1 MSHFITKKHLSRR
14 TVLQGVG
21 VTMALPLLDAMVP
34 ASTAL
39 AQTAAA
45 PKPRMGFVYFPHG
58 AVMANWTPTK
68 TGTDFEFTPILK
80 SLEPY
85 RDQVTVVSGLRNR
98 TGESPSPHA
107 IIAGTWLSCVAPAV
121 SQAPHGG
128 ISADQVAALH
138 IGQDTTLPSLELAG
152 EGGGGACD
160 PSFGCS
166 YSGTVS
172 FRTPTQPLPMEHNPR
187 KIFYRLFGQGDN
199 ASQRHAIVEENAS
212 ILDLVKGSADDLQ
225 KNLGTSDKAMVNDY
239 LDSVRE
245 MERRIQKQRE
255 KEGSGIQLPDA
266 PTGILED
273 FTKQLD
279 MMFELIALA
288 WQTNTTRVAS
298 YMIAKEVSMRTYNQI
313 GVSDAFHPLSHHQ
326 NDAGKLARLTKVQAY
341 HTEAFSRFVKRLKNT
356 KDGDGSLLDHSII
369 LFGSNMSNSD
379 LHNND
384 PLPSVVLGRGYGK
397 IKGGQHLHYPQDTPL
412 ANLLLTLLNRGGMP
426 AEKHG
431 NSTGVLAEV

>member
-1 MSHFITKKHLSRR
+1 MFITRKHLSRR
-14 TVLQGVG
+14 TVLKGVG
-21 VTMALPLLDAMVP
+21 VTVALPLLDAMIP
-34 ASTAL
+34 AATAL

-45 PKPRMGFVYFPHG
+45 PKPRMGFIYFPHG
-58 AVMANWTPTK
+58 AVMANWSPAK
-68 TGTDFEFTPILK
+68 AGTDFEMTPILK

-85 RDQVTVVSGLRNR
+85 RDQLTIVSGLRNR

-107 IIAGTWLSCVAPAV
+107 IIAGTWLSCHAPAV

-128 ISADQVAALH
+128 ISCDQVAAAQ
-138 IGQDTTLPSLELAG
+138 IGQDTALPSLELAG

-160 PSFGCS
+160 PSYGCS
-166 YSGTVS
+166 YSGTVA

-187 KIFYRLFGQGDN
+187 KVFYRLFGQGDT
-199 ASQRHAIVEENAS
+199 AQERHAIISENES
-212 ILDLVKGSADDLQ
+212 ILDLVKSSAADLQ
-225 KNLGTSDKAMVNDY
+225 RGLGASDKTMVNDY

-245 MERRIQKQRE
+245 VERRIEKQKA
-255 KEGSGIQLPDA
+255 KESSGIKLPDA

-279 MMFELIALA
+279 TMFELIALA
-288 WQTNTTRVAS
+288 WQSNATRVTTF
-298 YMIAKEVSMRTYNQI
+298 MLAKEVSMRTYPQI

-326 NDAGKLARLTKVQAY
+326 NDPSKLARLTKVQAY

-356 KDGDGSLLDHSII
+356 QDGDGSLLDHSMI

-384 PLPSVVLGRGYGK
+384 PLPSAVVGRGYGK
-397 IKGGQHLHYPQDTPL
+397 IKGGQHLHYPQNTPL
-412 ANLLLTLLNRGGMP
+412 SNLLLTLLQRGGINVQS
-426 AEKHG
+426 HG
-431 NSTGVLAEV
+431 DSTGALAEV

>member
-1 MSHFITKKHLSRR
+1 MFITKKHLSRR
-14 TVLQGVG
+14 TVLKGVG
-21 VTMALPLLDAMVP
+21 VTVALPLLDAMIP
-34 ASTAL
+34 AATAL

-58 AVMANWTPTK
+58 AVMANWVPTA
-68 TGTDFEFTPILK
+68 TGSDFDFMPILK
-80 SLEPY
+80 PLEPY
-85 RDQVTVVSGLRNR
+85 KDQVTIVSGLRNK

-107 IIAGTWLSCVAPAV
+107 IIAGTWLSCHAPAV

-128 ISADQVAALH
+128 ISCDQVAAAA
-138 IGQDTTLPSLELAG
+138 IGQDTALPSLELAG

-166 YSGTVS
+166 YSGTVA

-187 KIFYRLFGQGDN
+187 KVFYRLFGQGDT
-199 ASQRHAIVEENAS
+199 AQERHAIINESES
-212 ILDLVKGSADDLQ
+212 ILDLVKSSANDLQ
-225 KNLGTSDKAMVNDY
+225 RDLGPSDRTMVSDY

-245 MERRIQKQRE
+245 MERRIQKQKE
-255 KEGSGIQLPDA
+255 KENSGIKLPDA

-279 MMFELIALA
+279 TMFELIALA
-288 WQTNTTRVAS
+288 WQSNATRVS
-298 YMIAKEVSMRTYNQI
+298 TFMIAKEVSMRTYNQI

-326 NDAGKLARLTKVQAY
+326 NDLAKLARLTKVQAY
-341 HTEAFSRFVKRLKNT
+341 HTQAFSRFVKRLKET
-356 KDGDGSLLDHSII
+356 PDGDGSLLEHSII

-384 PLPSVVLGRGYGK
+384 PLPSAVIGRGYGK

-412 ANLLLTLLNRGGMP
+412 ANLLLTLLNRGGINVQS
-426 AEKHG
+426 HG
-431 NSTGVLAEV
+431 NSTGMLAEV

>member
-1 MSHFITKKHLSRR
+1 MFITKKHLSRR
-14 TVLQGVG
+14 TVLKGVG
-21 VTMALPLLDAMVP
+21 VTVALPLLDAMIP
-34 ASTAL
+34 AATAL

-58 AVMANWTPTK
+58 AVMANWVPTA
-68 TGTDFEFTPILK
+68 TGSDFDFMPILK
-80 SLEPY
+80 PLEPY
-85 RDQVTVVSGLRNR
+85 KDQVTIVSGLRNK

-107 IIAGTWLSCVAPAV
+107 IIAGTWLSCHAPAV

-128 ISADQVAALH
+128 ISCDQVAAAA
-138 IGQDTTLPSLELAG
+138 IGQDTALPSLELAG

-166 YSGTVS
+166 YSGTVA

-187 KIFYRLFGQGDN
+187 KVFYRLFGQGDT
-199 ASQRHAIVEENAS
+199 AQERHAIINESES
-212 ILDLVKGSADDLQ
+212 ILDLVKSSANDLQ
-225 KNLGTSDKAMVNDY
+225 RDLGPSDRTMVSDY

-245 MERRIQKQRE
+245 MERRIQKQKE
-255 KEGSGIQLPDA
+255 KENSGIKLPDA

-279 MMFELIALA
+279 TMFELIALA
-288 WQTNTTRVAS
+288 WQSNATRVS
-298 YMIAKEVSMRTYNQI
+298 TFMIAKEVSMRTYNQI

-326 NDAGKLARLTKVQAY
+326 NDPAKLARLTKVQAY
-341 HTEAFSRFVKRLKNT
+341 HTQAFSRFVKRLKET
-356 KDGDGSLLDHSII
+356 PDGDGSLLEHSII

-384 PLPSVVLGRGYGK
+384 PLPSAVIGRGYGK

-412 ANLLLTLLNRGGMP
+412 ANLLLTLLNRGGINVQS
-426 AEKHG
+426 HG
-431 NSTGVLAEV
+431 NSTGMLAEV